1 MRTIMAAFT
10 IGGLA
15 FGAAAHETTFDFFLS
30 GDQEVPP
37 NNSPAVGA
45 AEVVYNDEDQ
55 TFSIDIMVF
64 GIELDDLFNV
74 GPNSTPVH
82 IHNAPS
88 GANGPIVI
96 DLGFLATFEE
106 DGLGI
111 RLQITDAPFGGQQ
124 GNVFSDPNDNEDALF
139 AGELYVNIHTNEF
152 NGGELRG
159 QIVPAPAGVLALGGL
174 GLFASRRRR

>member
-1 MRTIMAAFT
+1 MRIQNISAMIAV
-10 IGGLA
+10 GGLA
-15 FGAAAHETTFDFFLS
+15 LGAGADVTTFDFFLS

-45 AEVVYNDEDQ
+45 AELIYDDDDQ

-82 IHNAPS
+82 IHNAPEGEN
-88 GANGPIVI
+88 GAIVI
-96 DLGFLATFEE
+96 DLGFLASFQE

-111 RLQITDAPFGGQQ
+111 RLQIDNVLFGGQQ
-124 GNVFSDPNDNEDALF
+124 GNLFSDPDDNEDALF
-139 AGELYVNIHTNEF
+139 ARELYVNIHTNEF
-152 NGGELRG
+152 R
-159 QIVPAPAGVLALGGL
+159 GGL
-174 GLFASRRRR
+174 DALAGNFSSRAYFGPHHLGL